1 VPSNFSTPIF
11 ADLFDNNKMA
21 SDLNSGLSKKTNVF
35 GLKAWVL
42 MGIVVGLFIIII
54 LVVLSICLALRKKSR
69 RGKGGMLP
77 LGHILSIS
85 EEIKEISVDQ
95 VSSNNHP
102 QNCSF
107 MSLSDKFSDGDSR
120 KVLIQTKN
128 GDNSSQS
135 GSFNRLE
142 KDLNGSQSG
151 EDSGG
156 FRSISAYR
164 SSSHP
169 ISASSPCSGLP
180 EFSHLG

>member
-1 VPSNFSTPIF
+1 
-11 ADLFDNNKMA
+11 
-21 SDLNSGLSKKTNVF
+21 
-35 GLKAWVL
+35 
-42 MGIVVGLFIIII
+42 
-54 LVVLSICLALRKKSR
+54 
-69 RGKGGMLP
+69 MLP
-77 LGHILSIS
+77 LGHILSTS